1 MDKSIL
7 DIKDVLERVQ
17 DDWELLMELLD
28 IFSEDYTEKREVLNE
43 LIQEKNFEEVRNIA
57 HSIKGAAGNIS
68 AKSIHATCEKIE
80 KLAEGDDLTTVKGLL
95 PQLDKQFVDL
105 QGCIEEL
112 KKGKKG

>member
-28 IFSEDYTEKREVLNE
+28 IFSEDYVEKREHLNE
-43 LIQEKNFEEVRNIA
+43 LIRDNDLEEIRNIA

-68 AKSIHATCEKIE
+68 AKAMHTTCEKIE
-80 KLAEGDDLTTVKGLL
+80 KLAEANNLAPIKDLL
-95 PQLDKQFVDL
+95 PQLDKQFIEL
-105 QGCIEEL
+105 EGCIKEL
-112 KKGKKG
+112 QKGKRG